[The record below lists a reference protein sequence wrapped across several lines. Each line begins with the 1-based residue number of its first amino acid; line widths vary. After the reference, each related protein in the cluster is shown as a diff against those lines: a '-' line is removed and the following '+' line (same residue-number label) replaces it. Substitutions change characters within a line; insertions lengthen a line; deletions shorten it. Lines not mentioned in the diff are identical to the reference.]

1 LDDRLQGLGLT
12 DRTEPLAML
21 HRMAGADD
29 ISSLRT
35 LAAGVEPV
43 KDYVRMNNVKGPW
56 DFNAPLNRLVDAV
69 SPESER
75 ARHFSNLVH
84 TYLQSGSKDQ
94 NAGAQLR
101 ALLSSWRDND
111 SKLRP
116 SLQQSFLLNEIA
128 PLSADLSSLAA
139 AGLAAL
145 DYLDQHSPAPPS
157 WQAQQLSLI
166 SAAEQPKA
174 DLLLVVA
181 APVRELV
188 EAAGHPPTAGP

>member
-1 LDDRLQGLGLT
+1 
-12 DRTEPLAML
+12 ML
-21 HRMAGADD
+21 HRMTGTDD
-29 ISSLRT
+29 ISPLRT
-35 LAAGVEPV
+35 LAAVVEPV

-69 SPESER
+69 SPESEL
-75 ARHFSNLVH
+75 ARQFSNLVQ

-94 NAGAQLR
+94 NAGAQIRTLS
-101 ALLSSWRDND
+101 SSWRDND

-116 SLQQSFLLNEIA
+116 SLQQSFLLNEIT

-145 DYLDQHSPAPPS
+145 DYLDRRSPAPPS
-157 WQAQQLSLI
+157 WEAQQLGLI
-166 SAAEQPKA
+166 RAAEQPKA

-181 APVRELV
+181 APVKELV
-188 EAAGHPPTAGP
+188 EAAGHPH